1 MSQLSGINKEVSEFL
16 HLKNQPAVQVG
27 AVIPGFTADKSGL
40 KAGDII
46 LKLNGQPLERGD
58 EPEEAAMILLHKVR
72 RMKPGETI
80 TFSVLKPNDK
90 EAPLKDI
97 TMTLEERPQQV
108 NTARRFF
115 AEDLGFTA
123 REMVFEDKYDRRL
136 KNDFKGVII
145 ALVKPSSS
153 AQSGHL
159 QVNDIVTQINRTAV
173 TDLPQFKQLYQDF
186 RKTNKKEAVV
196 LEVLRG
202 VNTEVIR
209 IEPPQ

>member
-1 MSQLSGINKEVSEFL
+1 GINKEVSEFL

-27 AVIPGFTADKSGL
+27 AVIPGFTADKAGL

-46 LKLNGQPLERGD
+46 LKLDGQPLERGD

-72 RMKPGETI
+72 RMKPGATI
-80 TFSVLKPNDK
+80 TFSILKPN
-90 EAPLKDI
+90 E
-97 TMTLEERPQQV
+97 
-108 NTARRFF
+108 
-115 AEDLGFTA
+115 
-123 REMVFEDKYDRRL
+123 
-136 KNDFKGVII
+136 
-145 ALVKPSSS
+145 
-153 AQSGHL
+153 
-159 QVNDIVTQINRTAV
+159 IVTQINRTPV
-173 TDLPQFKQLYQDF
+173 TDIDQFKQLYQDF